1 LFVLNLFLNH
11 NQYSKT
17 KDQRPKTKDQRPM
30 LHFLKQKIT
39 IATVYRIP
47 VRVDY
52 RWFFVV
58 VLYLWLSVES
68 VPDSVAANIGTTAV
82 WILGLLTTTALIL
95 SIFGHELAHA
105 LMARLEGI
113 EIEEIV
119 LHPFGGLARMKRF
132 PDNPKTEF
140 RIALAGPVANFFF
153 GVLFFVASVVA
164 GALNATATAT
174 VFFMLFF
181 ANILLAI
188 FNLFP
193 GYPLD
198 GGRVLRAF
206 LWHRSGDINEATKTA
221 GRFGQIIG
229 LALVGFG
236 VFVAVWRGDMFTGLW
251 TILIGLFL
259 LDSAMGIVRSANSI
273 TKATV
278 ADVMK
283 PAFTIEPEVT
293 ISNFIDH
300 ILPIHRQTAFLVAQ
314 NKQLHGILTLE
325 DLKALPRERWRQ
337 TKARDVMR
345 PVTEELFVNSTAT
358 MSIADKLMKKNGTN
372 SVAVINGAGEIV
384 GFLQKG
390 RLKTL

>member
-1 LFVLNLFLNH
+1 MIEV
-11 NQYSKT
+11 
-17 KDQRPKTKDQRPM
+17 
-30 LHFLKQKIT
+30 LKQKIT
-39 IATVYRIP
+39 IARVYGIP

-52 RWFFVV
+52 RWFFVA

-68 VPDSVAANIGTTAV
+68 VRNTAGVNIGTTAI
-82 WILGLLTTTALIL
+82 WILGLLTTIALFL

-140 RIALAGPVANFFF
+140 RIAIAGPVANFFF
-153 GVLFFVASVVA
+153 GILFFIAMIIA
-164 GALNATATAT
+164 GAFNATATAT
-174 VFFMLFF
+174 VFFLLFF
-181 ANILLAI
+181 GNILLAI

-206 LWHRSGDINEATKTA
+206 LWHRSGNINEATRTS
-221 GRFGQIIG
+221 GRFGQIIA
-229 LALVGFG
+229 LALIAFG
-236 VFVAVWRGDMFTGLW
+236 LFVAVWRGDMFTGLW

-259 LDSAMGIVRSANSI
+259 LDAAIQVVKSANAIS
-273 TKATV
+273 KATV

-283 PAFTIEPEVT
+283 PAFTIEPD
-293 ISNFIDH
+293 ISISQFIDN
-300 ILPIHRQTAFLVAQ
+300 ILPIHRQTSFLVAN
-314 NKQLHGILTLE
+314 NKRLHGILTLE
-325 DLKALPRERWRQ
+325 DLKSLPRERWHQ
-337 TKARDVMR
+337 TKAKDMMR

-358 MSIADKLMKKNGTN
+358 MSIADKLMQHNGTD
-372 SVAVINGAGEIV
+372 SLAVINGAGEIV

-390 RLKTL
+390 RLKKK